1 MHNSSGMLATSE
13 VLEEV
18 VGWALIDRDFCADLL
33 NGRRARVLSR
43 FNLTPEERQ
52 ALLNIRAESL
62 ESFAGQLA
70 GWLATQPKA
79 APAWRVA

>member
-1 MHNSSGMLATSE
+1 MRNSAGMLATSA

-33 NGRRARVLSR
+33 NERRARALSR

-62 ESFAGQLA
+62 QSFAGQLA

-79 APAWRVA
+79 ASTWQVA